1 MSTERK
7 PPDGLAIGLM
17 VVLTATWGL
26 AHVVAKLTEYG
37 MSLVMQG
44 GVRSVIA
51 LVLLVIWSRLRG
63 VPLLSRDGTLFA
75 GLVAGLLFALEFITI
90 FYGLAY
96 TGASRMTVFVN
107 LNPCITALGLHF
119 LMASERMSPLRWVGV
134 AFAFAGVTVTFA
146 EGFASQQSTWLGDL
160 CGVIAA
166 ILWAST
172 IIVIRCTRLAS
183 ASAEKTMFYQ
193 TAAAALLLPPVSM
206 LIGEPGIIAVDGGV
220 VASMFYQG
228 VIVTFVTYLAWFW
241 LLTRYMASRLSVFTA
256 LSPLFGVAGGVLLLG
271 EPLTPLFVAGSVLV
285 VAGLYLVNRK

>member
-1 MSTERK
+1 
-7 PPDGLAIGLM
+7 M
-17 VVLTATWGL
+17 VVLTASWGL
-26 AHVVAKLTEYG
+26 AHVVAKLTVYG
-37 MSLVMQG
+37 MSLIMQG

-51 LVLLVIWSRLRG
+51 LVLLVAWSRLRG

-90 FYGLAY
+90 FYGLAH

-107 LNPCITALGLHF
+107 LSPCITALGLHF
-119 LMASERMSPLRWVGV
+119 LMASERMNPARWVGV
-134 AFAFAGVTVTFA
+134 ALAFAGVAVTFV

-172 IIVIRCTRLAS
+172 TIVIRCTRLAS
-183 ASAEKTMFYQ
+183 ARAEKTMFYQ
-193 TAAAALLLPPVSM
+193 TAAAALLLPPASALM
-206 LIGEPGIIAVDGGV
+206 GEPGIVMVDGGV

-228 VIVTFVTYLAWFW
+228 VIVTFVTYLIWFW
-241 LLTRYMASRLSVFTA
+241 LLTRHMASRLSVFTA
-256 LSPLFGVAGGVLLLG
+256 LSPLFGVAGGMILLG
-271 EPLTPLFVAGSVLV
+271 EPLTPLFVGGGVLV

>member
-1 MSTERK
+1 
-7 PPDGLAIGLM
+7 M
-17 VVLTATWGL
+17 VVLTASWGL
-26 AHVVAKLTEYG
+26 AHVVAKLTVYG
-37 MSLVMQG
+37 MSLIMQG

-51 LVLLVIWSRLRG
+51 LVLLVAWSRLRG

-90 FYGLAY
+90 FYGLAH

-107 LNPCITALGLHF
+107 LSPCITALGLHF
-119 LMASERMSPLRWVGV
+119 LMASERMNPARWGGV
-134 AFAFAGVTVTFA
+134 ALAFAGVAVTFV

-172 IIVIRCTRLAS
+172 TIVIRCTRLAS
-183 ASAEKTMFYQ
+183 ARAEKTMFYQ
-193 TAAAALLLPPVSM
+193 TAAAALLLPPASALM
-206 LIGEPGIIAVDGGV
+206 GEPGIVMVDGGV

-228 VIVTFVTYLAWFW
+228 VIVTFVTYLIWFW
-241 LLTRYMASRLSVFTA
+241 LLTRHMASRLSVFTA
-256 LSPLFGVAGGVLLLG
+256 LSPLFGVAGGMILLG
-271 EPLTPLFVAGSVLV
+271 EPLTPLFVGGGVLV